1 VWLWAL
7 ALSLCFA
14 AARGDPVPADGKPS
28 LESKVKAAFL
38 FNFGKFI
45 EWPEKAFRDAQDP
58 FVFGIVG
65 EDTFGEALESAL
77 KDKTIGGRKTAIK
90 RFKSIED
97 VEPCQILFVSPS
109 LEDGLAKVIERM
121 RGKPVALVGEREG
134 FAKKGGL
141 FRFFLQDGSVRF
153 EVNPEA
159 ARRAGLKVSAKLI
172 QIAVVVKDEEA
183 K

>member
-1 VWLWAL
+1 MA
-7 ALSLCFA
+7 SPDPDPA
-14 AARGDPVPADGKPS
+14 AEGKPS

-45 EWPEKAFRDAQDP
+45 EWPAKAFPDAQAP

-65 EDTFGEALESAL
+65 EDTFGEALETAL
-77 KDKTIGGRKTAIK
+77 KDKTIGGRKTTIK
-90 RFKSIED
+90 RFKTVEDIEL
-97 VEPCQILFVSPS
+97 CQILFVSPS
-109 LEDGLAKVIERM
+109 LEDSFVKVLDRM
-121 RGKPVALVGEREG
+121 HGKTVAMVGEREG

-141 FRFFLQDGSVRF
+141 FRFFLQEGSVRF
-153 EVNPEA
+153 EVNPDA
-159 ARRAGLKVSAKLI
+159 ANRAGLKVSAKLI